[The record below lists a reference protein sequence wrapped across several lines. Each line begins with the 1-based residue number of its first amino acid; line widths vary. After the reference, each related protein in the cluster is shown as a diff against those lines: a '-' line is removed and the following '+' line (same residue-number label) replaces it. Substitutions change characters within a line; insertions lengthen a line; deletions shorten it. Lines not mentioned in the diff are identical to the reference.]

1 MYVEYDLKLEKMCRR
16 TSVFDYLDVIQT
28 VPCKILHKRSPVRR
42 CQLLVFDVLYLL
54 GDSSYV

>member
-1 MYVEYDLKLEKMCRR
+1 MCRR

-28 VPCKILHKRSPVRR
+28 VPCKILLKCSPVGH
-42 CQLLVFDVLYLL
+42 CQLLVFGVLYLL

>member
-1 MYVEYDLKLEKMCRR
+1 MCRR

-28 VPCKILHKRSPVRR
+28 VPSKILLKRSPVGS
-42 CQLLVFDVLYLL
+42 CQLLVFDVPYLL